1 MNTLISIIIIIG
13 LLVFIHEWGHLYF
26 AKRAGILC
34 REFAIGFGPK
44 LFTFK
49 KGETVYTIRLLPLG
63 GFVRMAGEDPEV
75 IEIKPGYEVGLLFNH
90 EEKVEKI
97 IINNKAKYREAR
109 IVTVEHVDLER
120 ALTIDAYE
128 EEELITYE
136 VARDALIIHDEQET
150 QIAPID
156 RQFNSKTI
164 PQRAMAIFA
173 GPLMNF
179 LLAFFILTVFALLE
193 GIPVDQAEI
202 GKFTTDSVAEQA
214 GLREGDRVLSINGK
228 TVSNWD
234 EMTAEIQQY
243 PSQEVMF
250 SVERNGETL
259 DISVTPG
266 ERPKETGGVEGFIG
280 VFQPTEFNILG
291 SLKFGVTETY
301 LYMKLIFQGLKM
313 LVTGEFSL
321 DQLAGPVGIYNYTGQ
336 AAAMGIFVLMKWA
349 AVLSVNL
356 GIVNLL
362 PLPALD
368 GGRLMFI
375 GLEALR
381 GKPID
386 PQKEG
391 LVHFIGFALLM
402 LLMIVVTWNDINK
415 LFL

>member
-1 MNTLISIIIIIG
+1 MNTLISIIIIFG